1 MNFKTVALLP
11 MKANSERV
19 KGKNFKEFAGMPL
32 YRWTLDALL
41 ANEEIEKVIINT
53 DAREILKENG
63 LVETDR
69 IIIRDRRE
77 EIQGDFVSMN
87 VIIEDDINNIQA
99 DKYLMTHTTNPNIS
113 AETFG
118 KAIATFDKAINNG
131 FDSLFSVTKW
141 QTRFYREDGSAVN
154 HDPNELKRTQDLEAW
169 FEENSCLYIFSKEA
183 FQKKNARIG
192 ANPFLFETPRFE
204 SVDID
209 DAESWKLAE
218 LVKKSLLNS

>member
-1 MNFKTVALLP
+1 MKFKTVALLP

-19 KGKNFKEFAGMPL
+19 KGKNFKEFAAMPL
-32 YRWTLDALL
+32 YRWTLNALL

-69 IIIRDRRE
+69 IVIRDRRQ

-87 VIIEDDINNIQA
+87 LIIEDDILNIQA
-99 DKYLMTHTTNPNIS
+99 EKYLMTHTTNPNIS
-113 AETFG
+113 SDTFG
-118 KAIATFDKAINNG
+118 KALAAYNDGIKKG

-154 HDPNELKRTQDLEAW
+154 HNPNELKRTQDLEAW
-169 FEENSCLYIFSKEA
+169 YEENSCLYIFSKEA
-183 FQKKNARIG
+183 FQKTNARIG
-192 ANPFLFETPRFE
+192 KKPFLFETPRFE

>member
-1 MNFKTVALLP
+1 MKFKTVALLP

-19 KGKNFKEFAGMPL
+19 KGKNFKEFAGLPL

-41 ANEEIEKVIINT
+41 ANEEIDKVIINT
-53 DAREILKENG
+53 DAREILKDNG

-69 IIIRDRRE
+69 IIIRDRRK

-87 VIIEDDINNIQA
+87 LIIQDDIENIQA
-99 DKYLMTHTTNPNIS
+99 DKYIMTHTTNPNIS
-113 AETFG
+113 SETFG
-118 KAIATFDKAINNG
+118 KALSAYDEGLKAG

-154 HDPNELKRTQDLEAW
+154 HDPNNLKRTQDLEAW
-169 FEENSCLYIFSKEA
+169 YEENSCLYIFSKEA
-183 FQKKNARIG
+183 FEKTNARIG
-192 ANPFLFETPRFE
+192 KKPFLFETPRFE

-218 LVKKSLLNS
+218 LVKKSLINK